1 MAVTL
6 RHIAEQAGLSV
17 SAVSQILNRRQCN
30 FCNEERKQEVIE
42 LAGKLGYRQKFADKI
57 KRGDTTR
64 TVAILKRT
72 HHTSEIDQLVI
83 RMLNLFEAEDCSCYV
98 VSLPKNSD
106 VTERAQDLIDRGVE
120 RFVLFGPVW
129 CDDEESNCRE
139 FQELIKLLV
148 SHSCTYVSYATPS
161 ERMVLQDFAPA
172 VVKTV
177 EFFRKKIGDEFKMLI
192 PLQGSNRES
201 ALCSCFPE
209 LSVEEV
215 RRKYIF
221 PLEQSEL
228 SLFSSL
234 DDIVRYGYKVT
245 NMLLD
250 AEPRVKGLYYMSD
263 QLALGGICCLK
274 ERGIEP
280 GKDILLAGFN
290 NFPAVRY
297 CGYPVS
303 TAAHDLAAL
312 AEALVAESGLTLPC
326 RREIPPEIII
336 REENIS
342 LK

>member
-6 RHIAEQAGLSV
+6 KQIAERAGLSV
-17 SAVSQILNRRQCN
+17 SAVSQILNRRPCN
-30 FCNEERKQEVIE
+30 FCHGERKQEVIE

-106 VTERAQDLIDRGVE
+106 VIARAQDLIDRGVE

-129 CDDEESNCRE
+129 CDDEESNCRQ

-148 SHSCTYVSYATPS
+148 SHSCTYISYATPA

-177 EFFRKKIGDEFKMLI
+177 EFFRSRVGNNFKMLL
-192 PLQGSNRES
+192 PLQGSNREA

-209 LSVEEV
+209 LTVDEV
-215 RRKYIF
+215 REKYIF
-221 PLEQSEL
+221 PLEQSAL
-228 SLFSSL
+228 AALGSV

-245 NMLLD
+245 GMLLD
-250 AEPRVKGLYYMSD
+250 EEPQIKGLYYMSD
-263 QLALGGICCLK
+263 QLALGGIHCLC
-274 ERGIEP
+274 ERGLVP

-290 NFPAVRY
+290 DFPAVRY

-312 AEALVAESGLTLPC
+312 AEALVAESGSTAPC
-326 RREIPPEIII
+326 KRVIPPEIII
-336 REENIS
+336 REKNVS